1 MADDGDVRAGNF
13 QDQPEYC
20 LDDPQRADIL
30 FSHIK
35 FPQDPFA
42 ESMGMD
48 KIRYPITMIQIMIK
62 RNILFNPLQNIF
74 SIPNGIGPDII
85 LL

>member
-42 ESMGMD
+42 EKYGD
-48 KIRYPITMIQIMIK
+48 
-62 RNILFNPLQNIF
+62 
-74 SIPNGIGPDII
+74 G
-85 LL
+85 